1 MTMPHQG
8 DILTLQ
14 RHFQYHIL
22 NAVPVEVYRGNAHV
36 DIGVITAVDEGFVEL
51 QGTLYNR
58 SLFTF
63 VSRPGY

>member
-1 MTMPHQG
+1 MLHPG

-14 RHFQYHIL
+14 RHFQYHIQF
-22 NAVPVEVYRGNAHV
+22 AVPVQIYREGEHV
-36 DIGVITAVDEGFVEL
+36 AIGIVTAADEGFVEL

>member
-1 MTMPHQG
+1 MQHQG
-8 DILTLQ
+8 ELLTHQ
-14 RHFQYHIL
+14 RHFQYHIQY
-22 NAVPVEVYRGNAHV
+22 AVPVEIYKGDVHI
-36 DIGVITAVDEGFVEL
+36 DIGVLTAVDEGFVEL

>member
-1 MTMPHQG
+1 MQYQG
-8 DILTLQ
+8 EILTSQ
-14 RHFQYHIL
+14 RHFQYHIQH
-22 NAVPVEVYRGNAHV
+22 AVPVEIYKGSVHI
-36 DIGVITAVDEGFVEL
+36 DIGILTAVDEGFVEL